1 MKSAIRDY
9 DGFRKELAKYA
20 DDDYREFSMKGIPSD
35 RPFVGVRIPV
45 VREIVNCIAPEY
57 YEEFLKVEPVAF
69 EEVLARGFL
78 ICKLSYDEMLLWFDS
93 QVSYID
99 DWASCDTFCSALRK
113 LIHAHLDEFLELKVE
128 RLLDDS
134 HEYAVRAGLVLLK
147 CAYVDFGHL
156 QVIFDKTDKLAL
168 REEYYIRMAIAWLM
182 AECFIKFPEE
192 TLGFMRVS
200 RLPKW
205 TYNKMI
211 SKICDSYRVDSEM
224 KEVVRRMRKK

>member
-168 REEYYIRMAIAWLM
+168 REEY
-182 AECFIKFPEE
+182 
-192 TLGFMRVS
+192 
-200 RLPKW
+200 
-205 TYNKMI
+205 
-211 SKICDSYRVDSEM
+211 
-224 KEVVRRMRKK
+224 